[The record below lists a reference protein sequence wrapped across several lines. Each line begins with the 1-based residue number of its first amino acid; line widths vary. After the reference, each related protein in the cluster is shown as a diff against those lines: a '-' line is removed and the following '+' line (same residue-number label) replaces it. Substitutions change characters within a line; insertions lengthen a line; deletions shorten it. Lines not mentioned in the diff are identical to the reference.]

1 MKTWLSGIKLCS
13 NCEHLCALLDDV
25 NRCLMKI
32 ILRGHPVCV
41 ESLIEAGADVNT
53 TDGYT
58 TPLMWALGKE
68 YTECVKL
75 LVKAG
80 ADVNQYIREYGV
92 WYTPLMWLAKNGG
105 TKYTNL
111 LIELGADVNVVR
123 NDGFTALMSATQNGR
138 YECAETLTKLGA
150 NVNAKN
156 IDGETALMFAA
167 KCGAHECIDVLIK
180 AGADVNLVNKD
191 GVSAL
196 LFQSRRKI
204 NYHCLDLLLK
214 AGADVNYG
222 ATIVNVATKGNLQQ
236 LELLI
241 KAGADVNRLPV
252 IVRVADQGSVEH
264 LELLIQAGADVNTVD
279 ESGDTALMRAA
290 DKNKIDQLRVLLGNK
305 VKIVNERRM
314 SKAAKP
320 NNFDKR
326 ANVHSLMHRNSR
338 LAPGKFSVLSR
349 YVVSHRL
356 PNLDVCMLLYAAG
369 ETTDSRTVEKL
380 FRNKVLNRVM
390 GKEKQMGLRHLCR
403 QKVREHLLEL
413 NPHGNLFH
421 RVPKLGLPKFLTNFM
436 LYNVSLEREIES
448 Q

>member
-1 MKTWLSGIKLCS
+1 M
-13 NCEHLCALLDDV
+13 
-25 NRCLMKI
+25 
-32 ILRGHPVCV
+32 
-41 ESLIEAGADVNT
+41 NT

-68 YTECVKL
+68 YTECLKV

-92 WYTPLMWLAKNGG
+92 WYTPLMWMAKNGG
-105 TKYTNL
+105 TKYTTL
-111 LIELGADVNVVR
+111 LIELGADVNFVC

-138 YECAETLTKLGA
+138 YECAEVLIKSGA

-167 KCGAHECIDVLIK
+167 IYGFHECIDILIK
-180 AGADVNLVNKD
+180 AGADVNLVTKT

-196 LFQSRRKI
+196 LFQSRCKI
-204 NYHCLDLLLK
+204 SYTCLDLLIK

-222 ATIVNVATKGNLQQ
+222 PTIVNVATKGNLEH

-241 KAGADVNRLPV
+241 KAGANVNRAHE
-252 IVRVADQGSVEH
+252 IVRVADQGNVEK
-264 LELLIQAGADVNTVD
+264 LELLINAGANVNSID
-279 ESGDTALMRAA
+279 ESGETALMRAA
-290 DKNKIDQLRVLLGNK
+290 DRNKITQLRVLLGNK
-305 VKIVNERRM
+305 AKTVNERRM
-314 SKAAKP
+314 SNGTKP
-320 NNFDKR
+320 NNFDKW
-326 ANVHSLMHRNSR
+326 AYMHSLMDRNST
-338 LAPGKFSVLSR
+338 LTPGKFSVLSR

-390 GKEKQMGLRHLCR
+390 GKEKQTSLRHLCR
-403 QKVREHLLEL
+403 QKIRGHLLEL
-413 NPHGNLFH
+413 NPHASLFH
-421 RVPKLGLPKFLTNFM
+421 RVPKLRLPKFLANFM
-436 LYNVSLEREIES
+436 LYNVSLEREIENH
-448 Q
+448 